1 MSKSKKILLI
11 VAAFLGLIL
20 LAAVVLS
27 ALVLSSISSSFSSWG
42 PEPTEYVIEF
52 DSLEEKIYIRAR
64 ACGLAGNNE
73 EIILSNEP
81 IKNKHLE
88 YFYDRQF
95 IFLSVTE
102 IYYKK
107 VNEDTLEVYVSYKSE
122 VPPDFRSK
130 VKIKQIEFKDVGN
143 ASDMKA
149 NPEKYGL
156 TLVSVY
162 KSQMQDR

>member
-1 MSKSKKILLI
+1 MSKSKKILI
-11 VAAFLGLIL
+11 TIAAVLGL
-20 LAAVVLS
+20 VVLVVFVMS
-27 ALVLSSISSSFSSWG
+27 GVILSSMSSSVSSLS
-42 PEPTEYVIEF
+42 PEANEYVIDFE
-52 DSLEEKIYIRAR
+52 SLEEKIYIRAR
-64 ACGLAGNNE
+64 AWGLAGNHE

-130 VKIKQIEFKDVGN
+130 VKIKQIEFKDLN
-143 ASDMKA
+143 KAPDMKA

-156 TLVSVY
+156 TRVSVY
-162 KSQMQDR
+162 KDNN